1 MIKHLVLNS
10 FLLLV
15 VSAVSA
21 ADVAIERSG
30 ELRFAFGGGFRAA
43 ALVNYNNWGA
53 SAAPR
58 LALRG
63 ETEYDLGTRER
74 PFGQALVELERRIDD
89 SGVLQPIVAAETP
102 EAAELLRRPS
112 REERRPAR
120 PAHAHAQ
127 APCRPRNVQAHR
139 AHAAHV
145 RHDRRRTSR
154 CAKIHL
160 HAQKCRITFPGCP
173 VAVP

>member
-1 MIKHLVLNS
+1 MMKHLFLNT

-21 ADVAIERSG
+21 ADVMIERSG

-74 PFGQALVELERRIDD
+74 PFGQGPRRA
-89 SGVLQPIVAAETP
+89 G
-102 EAAELLRRPS
+102 
-112 REERRPAR
+112 
-120 PAHAHAQ
+120 AQ
-127 APCRPRNVQAHR
+127 N
-139 AHAAHV
+139 
-145 RHDRRRTSR
+145 
-154 CAKIHL
+154 
-160 HAQKCRITFPGCP
+160 
-173 VAVP
+173 